1 MRKNYIYFLLF
12 SLILSFFTSKLF
24 AQNIKN
30 LQKEAAKAVDVASA
44 CYRSLP
50 SHAQSG
56 GTVKTMLDARTS
68 YNDAVKYLNMNEN
81 QRSFASAFF
90 NNAIAYSNVILQIG
104 RAYGS
109 KSC

>member
-24 AQNIKN
+24 AQNIED

-50 SHAQSG
+50 SHAQAGS
-56 GTVKTMLDARTS
+56 TVKTMITIIV
-68 YNDAVKYLNMNEN
+68 YNL
-81 QRSFASAFF
+81 
-90 NNAIAYSNVILQIG
+90 
-104 RAYGS
+104 
-109 KSC
+109 